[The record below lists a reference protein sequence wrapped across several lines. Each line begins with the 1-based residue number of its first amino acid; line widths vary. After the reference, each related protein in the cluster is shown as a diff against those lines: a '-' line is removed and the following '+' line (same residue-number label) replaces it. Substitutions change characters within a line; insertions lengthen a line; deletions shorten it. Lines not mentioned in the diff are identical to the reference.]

1 MSILETSKKVIEN
14 VTGFARPRKQ
24 AVAGFVRQRKSN
36 EFWFKDDGLVPN
48 HPAWP
53 LVVYRG
59 AVELPEGLDP
69 AAVMEVLFDAN
80 GWGDSWRNGIY
91 DYVHYHSQIHEVL
104 GIARGNAEARFGA
117 RKDERCR

>member
-14 VTGFARPRKQ
+14 VTGFARPRKE

-69 AAVMEVLFDAN
+69 AAVRCFSMQTDGA
-80 GWGDSWRNGIY
+80 
-91 DYVHYHSQIHEVL
+91 
-104 GIARGNAEARFGA
+104 IAGKTASMITFTIIRKYTRFWALPAEMLKSGLAA